1 MASGPS
7 SVGLAAGAV
16 AMIRRVLRLGAARRI
31 DKVVGQ
37 LAAERT
43 LHDRFLE
50 ATDDGLELLDGERP
64 LAHKLIEISEG
75 TGVSGVSGARLF
87 RSGAA

>member
-1 MASGPS
+1 
-7 SVGLAAGAV
+7 
-16 AMIRRVLRLGAARRI
+16 MICRVVRLGTAGGI
-31 DKVVGQ
+31 TQVVRQ

-50 ATDDGLELLDGERP
+50 ATDDGLELLGGERP

-87 RSGAA
+87 RSGTA